1 MSSKSGANPAEP
13 TYLGSARELEDMF
26 YEMRPIFEGKES
38 EQNWGPRD
46 KSILK
51 LRKIT
56 KGELSRGLHL
66 TCNMKCTSLTTLKA
80 MLPKS

>member
-1 MSSKSGANPAEP
+1 MLTVVILVMSSKSGANPAEP
-13 TYLGSARELEDMF
+13 TYVGSARELEDTF
-26 YEMRPIFEGKES
+26 NEMRPIFEGKES

-56 KGELSRGLHL
+56 KGELSRGLDHVVRNARHSPL
-66 TCNMKCTSLTTLKA
+66 
-80 MLPKS
+80 